1 MQGRSLRAQLLALG
15 TVAVLASPALAQ
27 PSPAPPIVI
36 DGPSAAISGLGGM
49 SIARDGTGGLV
60 YSKAV
65 SGIPHVFVSAL
76 VGGQFQSPVQVDV
89 GLAGASSQPVIA
101 AGNGGVLLMGFI
113 NGGQLYVVDR
123 ASSTAPFGAADALA
137 AGASNPALE
146 MTNFGKGYLAFT
158 VTAGAGND
166 VRAAYWDGGAWSLEA
181 APLNDTP
188 ADNAGTGSGAPQVAA
203 AGDGV
208 AIVVWGEGGH
218 VFSRRVWGTS
228 PSVVDEQ
235 ADIPSLSGCAE
246 VSAGDPAV
254 SAGGD
259 SSYADVVY
267 QEVFSCEGVDQS
279 RVLVN
284 RLRASQYDGAA
295 GADGLSTPGTDSGI
309 QPAVAM
315 TEYGQGFVTAAGQVS
330 NNVVA
335 MELGNNGAYGTVLQV
350 NTLPGSAAPFAVP
363 GVAGLFSTLVAW
375 QQTPGTTGPAEVR
388 IRYEPRASTLG
399 PELVLSSPAGGPTD
413 AALGIA
419 ATGDG
424 GGDAAVAWVQGAA
437 GSNQIVVDQL
447 YQAPGSASVPKAL
460 SYSRSNQPVLRWSP
474 AGGRWGPLSYTLTI
488 DGVQVGQTGGGSLRV
503 TTPLADGP
511 HSWQVTATNP
521 AGLTGV
527 SKIARIFVDT
537 VPPLLSVTESGP
549 RRAGSRETLRLKYR
563 DAPPAGLPSADA
575 SGVAKITIR
584 WGDGAVARV
593 KPGTH
598 RVPHVYRRP
607 GRYKITVTVAD
618 RAGNQTTV
626 VRHLKIQAGG
636 SGGK

>member
-1 MQGRSLRAQLLALG
+1 MKGFSTRVALLALG
-15 TVAVLASPALAQ
+15 TVAALASPALAQ
-27 PSPAPPIVI
+27 PSPAPPTVI
-36 DGPSAAISGLGGM
+36 DGPSAAITGLGGL

-65 SGIPHVFVSAL
+65 AGISHVFVSAL
-76 VGGQFQSPVQVDV
+76 LGGQFQSPVQVDA
-89 GLAGASSQPVIA
+89 GLPGASSQPVIA
-101 AGNGGVLLMGFI
+101 AGNGGVLLVGFI
-113 NGGQLYVVDR
+113 NGGQLYVADK
-123 ASSTAPFGAADALA
+123 ASTTAQFGSPQALA
-137 AGASNPALE
+137 AGASNPSLE

-158 VTAGAGND
+158 VADGAGHD
-166 VRAAYWDGGAWSLEA
+166 VRAAYYDSGAWSLEA

-188 ADNAGTGSGAPQVAA
+188 ADDAGTGSGAPQVAA

-218 VFSRRVWGTS
+218 VFSRRVWGTA

-235 ADIPSLSGCAE
+235 ADIPSVSGCGE
-246 VSAGDPAV
+246 VSAGNPAV

-259 SSYADVVY
+259 SSYADVAF
-267 QEVFSCEGVDQS
+267 QETVSCGGVDQS

-284 RLRASQYDGAA
+284 RLRASQYDGATS
-295 GADGLSTPGTDSGI
+295 ADGLSSPGTDSGTD
-309 QPAVAM
+309 PAVAM
-315 TEYGQGFVTAAGQVS
+315 TEYGQGFVTAAGQAS

-335 MELGNNGAYGTVLQV
+335 MELGNNGAYGPVLQV
-350 NTLPGSAAPFAVP
+350 NSLPGTAPPYPVP

-375 QQTPGTTGPAEVR
+375 QQTPGTTGPPEIRV
-388 IRYEPRASTLG
+388 RYEPRASTLG
-399 PELVLSSPAGGPTD
+399 PELVLSSPAEGPAD

-424 GGDAAVAWVQGAA
+424 GGDAAVAWVQGTA

-447 YQAPGSASVPKAL
+447 YQPPGSATVATKLA
-460 SYSRSNQPVLRWSP
+460 YSRSAQPVLGWS
-474 AGGRWGPLSYTLTI
+474 ASSARWGPITYTVTV
-488 DGVQVGQTGGGSLRV
+488 DRVQVGQTGGSSLRV
-503 TTPLADGP
+503 PAALADGR
-511 HSWQVTATNP
+511 HSWQVTASNP

-527 SKIARIFVDT
+527 SKVATVFVDT
-537 VPPLLSVTESGP
+537 VAPVVKVTESGP
-549 RRAGSRETLRLKYR
+549 RRAGANEVLRLSYR
-563 DAPPAGLPSADA
+563 DPAPA
-575 SGVAKITIR
+575 SGVAKLTIR
-584 WGDGAVARV
+584 WGDGTVTHV

-598 RVPHVYRRP
+598 RVAHVYRRA

-626 VRHLKIQAGG
+626 VRHVKIAAGGKPG